1 MPLTFV
7 LFEVIGYENVIEF
20 DNEIHQPGHL
30 LHFHPEL
37 QPHIR
42 LDFGV
47 GDRLGP
53 RSVPL
58 PSRVQV
64 LKRSPVGVEQ
74 GSEFRLVAGPDP
86 QLFSSLFQRRDQR
99 RLVAPLE
106 IPLQNPCQFFTAAL
120 S

>member
-1 MPLTFV
+1 VFL
-7 LFEVIGYENVIEF
+7 EVIGYENVIEF
-20 DNEIHQPGHL
+20 DDEIHQPGHL

-37 QPHIR
+37 QLHIR
-42 LDFGV
+42 LDFV
-47 GDRLGP
+47 VSDRLGP
-53 RSVPL
+53 RSMPL

-86 QLFSSLFQRRDQR
+86 QLLSSLFQRRDQR
-99 RLVAPLE
+99 RLVSPLE
-106 IPLQNPCQFFTAAL
+106 IPLQNPGQFFTAAL